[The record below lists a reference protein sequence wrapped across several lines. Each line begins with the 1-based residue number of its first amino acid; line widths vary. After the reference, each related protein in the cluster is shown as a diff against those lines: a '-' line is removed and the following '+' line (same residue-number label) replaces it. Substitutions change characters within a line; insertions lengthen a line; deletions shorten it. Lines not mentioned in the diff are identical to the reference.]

1 MRYFFKL
8 TPGAEQQFIQ
18 RAVDVNNLLYC
29 VKADMD
35 ADGRYIDVYITF
47 DKENLYIL
55 GGRETF
61 EKYKGKK
68 AVPHTEP
75 RFEFDSY
82 NYYPLTDIAEL
93 YVDRYRNTAR
103 LMLKLAA
110 QAMPENNG
118 NGTDTGESK
127 DTITGIDTDT
137 EAKTDENNKDEAKP
151 EVKLKEVNLARFSVG
166 FAEKFEKFAI
176 RCNKTIK
183 NEEIDDSALEEE
195 LPECPK
201 CGMSYPDPNRR
212 FCPNCVKRSSIF
224 KRLLGMY
231 TKFKKQMILIM
242 VLILLEAVLYLIAP
256 YFGTALLYDEVLNPT
271 GSMYGKILF
280 VVIMMAGFQLLTTIF
295 WMARGVAVASIT
307 PKVTHT
313 LRTDIF
319 AAMQKLSLS
328 FYTSKQTSSL
338 MTRVDRDSFEIYNF
352 FTDMI
357 PYGLV
362 CIIRLVGLSLLMLTI
377 NWLVALCMF
386 GVMAIV
392 IGFEVIWVKGQ
403 RRHWRNTNLSRR
415 GLNQVLTDAL
425 NGHRVVKA
433 FAREKQEIKRFGGK
447 NEAMYS
453 AEYNRDMRTAR
464 LEPFQR
470 GMFAIGN
477 AAIYCLGVYLV
488 LTDSLVF
495 GGLTLLI
502 SYFGM
507 AWDPLFFFVYAG
519 NDWARCVDAA
529 SRMFE
534 LLDSEPTVKPP
545 KNPIEPPNGTLTGDI
560 VLRDVNFEYEAG
572 RPIIK
577 HMDVT
582 VKAGQ
587 FFGIVG
593 KTGAGKS
600 TIINLIS
607 RMYDVTNGEITI
619 DGIPLKQLDF
629 KTLRR
634 NIGVVSQET
643 YLFMGTIADNIR
655 YARPEAGME
664 EVIEAAKSANAHDF
678 IIKLPDGYDTRIG
691 SGGHSL
697 SGGERQRV
705 SIARALIQRPNI
717 LILDEATAAMDTKTE
732 RKIQNA
738 IDKLKSGRT
747 IIAIAHRLS
756 TLRDADMLCVI
767 ENGEVKE
774 QGTHDELIHKKGK
787 YFELYKLQA
796 EALKT
801 IGVE

>member
-1 MRYFFKL
+1 MRYFYKL
-8 TPGAEQQFIQ
+8 TPEIEEQFTQ
-18 RAVDVNNLLYC
+18 RAVDMQKLLYC

-35 ADGRYIDVYITF
+35 GEGKYVDVYITF

-55 GGRETF
+55 SGAETLEKKGHRLIPHFNF
-61 EKYKGKK
+61 ERYD
-68 AVPHTEP
+68 V
-75 RFEFDSY
+75 
-82 NYYPLTDIAEL
+82 YPLTGVTEL
-93 YVDRYRNTAR
+93 YIDRYRNTAR
-103 LMLKLAA
+103 MMAKLADLNA
-110 QAMPENNG
+110 PTTEENIPVTEKAVPDIENISENTENEKIDEQEKPKQAE
-118 NGTDTGESK
+118 
-127 DTITGIDTDT
+127 I
-137 EAKTDENNKDEAKP
+137 
-151 EVKLKEVNLARFSVG
+151 NLARFSVG
-166 FAEKFEKFAI
+166 FAEKFEKFAV
-176 RCNKTIK
+176 RYNKTVK
-183 NEEIDDSALEEE
+183 GEEINDQSLEDE

-201 CGMSYPDPNRR
+201 CGMIYPDPNRR

-224 KRLLGMY
+224 KRLLAMF
-231 TKFKKQMILIM
+231 KNFKKQTIILMIFILIS
-242 VLILLEAVLYLIAP
+242 VALGLIAP
-256 YFGTALLYDEVLNPT
+256 YFGTALLYDEVLNEA
-271 GSMYGKILF
+271 GSLYGEILY
-280 VVIMMAGFQLLTTIF
+280 VVIMMAGFQLFSTVF
-295 WMARGVAVASIT
+295 SMAYGITVARIT
-307 PKVTHT
+307 PTVTHR

-319 AAMQKLSLS
+319 ASMQRLSLS

-338 MTRVDRDSFEIYNF
+338 MTRVDRDSLEIYFF
-352 FTDMI
+352 FTDMV
-357 PYGLV
+357 PYGLA
-362 CIIRLVGLSLLMLTI
+362 CITRLIGLIVLMVSI
-377 NWLVALCMF
+377 NWLIAICML

-392 IGFEVIWVKGQ
+392 IGFEVFWVRGQ
-403 RRHWRNTNLSRR
+403 RRLWRNRDLARR
-415 GLNQVLTDAL
+415 GVNQVLTDAL

-433 FAREKQEIKRFGGK
+433 FAREKQEVKRFGDK
-447 NEAMYS
+447 NHGLYS
-453 AEYNRDMRTAR
+453 AEYNRDMRSAR

-470 GMFAIGN
+470 GIYAIGN

-488 LTDSLVF
+488 LTGSLAF
-495 GGLTLLI
+495 GGLALLI
-502 SYFGM
+502 SYFGIS
-507 AWDPLFFFVYAG
+507 WEPLFFFVYAG
-519 NDWARCVDAA
+519 NDLARCVDAA

-534 LLDSEPTVKPP
+534 ILDSEPTVKPP
-545 KNPIEPPNGTLTGDI
+545 KEPTEPADGNLKGDI
-560 VLRDVNFEYEAG
+560 MLKDINFEYEAG

-577 HMDVT
+577 HLDVNI
-582 VKAGQ
+582 KAGQ

-607 RMYDVTNGEITI
+607 RMYDVTNGEIII

-678 IIKLPDGYDTRIG
+678 IIKLPDSYDTIIG
-691 SGGHSL
+691 SGGHNL
-697 SGGERQRV
+697 SGGERQRI

-732 RKIQNA
+732 RKIQAA
-738 IDKLKSGRT
+738 IDNLKSGRT

-756 TLRDADMLCVI
+756 TLRDADVLCVI

-774 QGTHDELIHKKGK
+774 QGTHDELIYQKGK

-801 IGVE
+801 IGVD